1 MNFWAY
7 TAAVCGVLAMA
18 LAGLWLADAK
28 LGASLALV
36 VMAWGNLIQHAREAR
51 LLAACER
58 LLQSDEVLWAGEGV
72 GVTRHR
78 SPYP

>member
-1 MNFWAY
+1 
-7 TAAVCGVLAMA
+7 VLAIA

-28 LGASLALV
+28 FGASLALV

-51 LLAACER
+51 LLAAWER
-58 LLQSDEVLWAGEGV
+58 LLQSVEVRWAGEG